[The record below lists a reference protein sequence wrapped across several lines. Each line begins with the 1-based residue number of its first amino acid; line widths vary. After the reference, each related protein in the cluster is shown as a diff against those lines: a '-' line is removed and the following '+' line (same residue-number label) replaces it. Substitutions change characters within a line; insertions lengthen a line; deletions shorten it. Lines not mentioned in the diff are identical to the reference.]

1 MIFFFKQKTAYEIKE
16 CDWSSDVC
24 SSDLLIER
32 YKKKRKELYELIEK
46 TPRQKGD
53 AKRIIKEHLLW
64 DYQSILSRDPHLPSE
79 FLPDDWG
86 REKAKSFIETYLED
100 STL

>member
-1 MIFFFKQKTAYEIKE
+1 MNNQYLE
-16 CDWSSDVC
+16 
-24 SSDLLIER
+24 LIER
-32 YKKKRKELYELIEK
+32 YKKKQKALYELMK
-46 TPRQKGD
+46 KSPRQKGV
-53 AKRIIKEHLLW
+53 ARRVIKEHLLW